1 MWLTRVSE
9 GFRVSSGKR
18 KTRVGSTRRNVIKI
32 ETKSEWSSQRRNEG
46 CYSMWAD
53 VLRVLLRMANTRPYW
68 VRPLRLLEWSGEM
81 SGKIL
86 FIFEQA
92 RNGAGYQI

>member
-1 MWLTRVSE
+1 MKESVYLVERE
-9 GFRVSSGKR
+9 
-18 KTRVGSTRRNVIKI
+18 RRELAVRGENVIKI

-46 CYSMWAD
+46 CYSVWVD

-68 VRPLRLLEWSGEM
+68 VRPLRPLEWSGEM
-81 SGKIL
+81 SGKML